1 MTWLLDPS
9 SAQGVAPA
17 RIIGICSSL
26 RAQPS
31 ARSSTAR
38 SSVVWSHIGAAR
50 IGTSRVQR
58 QHAARDPLRPVA
70 ARDRDRAVRRDAST
84 ELRVDRVAAHPR
96 ERIAVTAFRWSWR
109 FEYRGERIRRVGT
122 PDRPPTLY
130 LPLGRATQI
139 DLRSADVTHSFW
151 VPAFLFKRDAIPG
164 MTNVFDL
171 QPTRLGDFPA
181 RCAQFCGLDHA
192 HMTFVVRVIPPAAYE
207 SLLATRRRRCA
218 RDRPGS
224 PRPTTR
230 TSASCT
236 SSRR

>member
-9 SAQGVAPA
+9 SAQGVA
-17 RIIGICSSL
+17 L
-26 RAQPS
+26 RDN
-31 ARSSTAR
+31 
-38 SSVVWSHIGAAR
+38 WY
-50 IGTSRVQR
+50 
-58 QHAARDPLRPVA
+58 LLVA
-70 ARDRDRAVRRDAST
+70 AGTTVGAFVYGAIFWSLIAYRRRSDRAPAEFSGNAPLEILYVLLPLAIVIALFVATLST

-109 FEYRGERIRRVGT
+109 FEYAGSAFAESGT
-122 PDRPPTLY
+122 PERPPTLY

-171 QPTRLGDFPA
+171 QPTRLGDFPG

-192 HMTFVVRVIPPAAYE
+192 HMTFVVRVIPPAAYDR
-207 SLLATRRRRCA
+207 LLAS
-218 RDRPGS
+218 DGVVRP
-224 PRPTTR
+224 
-230 TSASCT
+230 
-236 SSRR
+236 